1 MTKSLFETLL
11 LSCSILSNRMYCPRL
26 DWG

>member
-11 LSCSILSNRMYCPRL
+11 LSCSILSNRMYC
-26 DWG
+26 